1 MRIALLIAAVSVI
14 GVTATAAYAFRPQ
27 YCARIYDISRSELTG
42 QDWKQTLLAWPDR
55 SETIESMKRGLWVSC
70 RCLPA
75 QTLCSCCDFNVEKVC
90 AEVSHINMT
99 TNNRVRLGAC
109 EGN

>member
-1 MRIALLIAAVSVI
+1 VRIALLIAAVSVI
-14 GVTATAAYAFRPQ
+14 AVSATTAHAFRPQ
-27 YCARIYDISRSELTG
+27 YCARIYDTSRSELSG
-42 QDWKQTLLAWPDR
+42 HDWKQTLLAWPNR
-55 SETIESMKRGLWVSC
+55 SEAIESMTKSSWVSC

-90 AEVSHINMT
+90 AESSHVNMT
-99 TNNRVRLGAC
+99 TNDRTQLGAC